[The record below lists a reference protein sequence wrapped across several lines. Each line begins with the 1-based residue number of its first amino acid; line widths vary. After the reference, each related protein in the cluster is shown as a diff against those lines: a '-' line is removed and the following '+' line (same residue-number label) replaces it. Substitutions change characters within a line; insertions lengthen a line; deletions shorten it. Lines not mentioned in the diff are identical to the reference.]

1 MAILMDFQALFVWTL
16 EQPFSGHSNPCHM
29 ISGIGH
35 CDERREI
42 FFRRFASNAI
52 EALAGQLGA
61 KKIAQSHKAAK
72 VEREEGLCVL
82 ASLCEVFFKGRC

>member
-52 EALAGQLGA
+52 EALLISDEIEILAAGAVADKLSVKIIIHA
-61 KKIAQSHKAAK
+61 KMISFSLIVIA
-72 VEREEGLCVL
+72 
-82 ASLCEVFFKGRC
+82 